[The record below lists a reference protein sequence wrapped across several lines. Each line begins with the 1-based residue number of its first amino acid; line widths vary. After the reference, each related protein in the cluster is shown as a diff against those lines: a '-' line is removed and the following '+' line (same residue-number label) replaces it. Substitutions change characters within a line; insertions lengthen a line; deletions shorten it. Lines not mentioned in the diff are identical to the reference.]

1 MMTRTK
7 PRAAF
12 LGIALGLM
20 LTPVVSGTQQADI
33 DAAAAAKALAGRE
46 ARTHA
51 PIYSP
56 GPKAAGTFI
65 TFDAPGAG
73 TSPLQGTAPLGIT
86 PAGEIM
92 GLYVDANR
100 LVHGFLF
107 LPRPFGFR

>member
-1 MMTRTK
+1 MPSFSNLDNRRGGKSRTVCSIQTIPEREMMTRTK

-56 GPKAAGTFI
+56 GGDHGI
-65 TFDAPGAG
+65 
-73 TSPLQGTAPLGIT
+73 LQR
-86 PAGEIM
+86 
-92 GLYVDANR
+92 R
-100 LVHGFLF
+100 L
-107 LPRPFGFR
+107 